1 MLVIGDTPLDIR
13 CARAVGARVLAVAT
27 GIHAVHELAPH
38 APDHLL
44 ADLSNYDSVLEL
56 LRP

>member
-1 MLVIGDTPLDIR
+1 VLVIGDTPLDIR

-27 GIHAVHELAPH
+27 GIHAAEELAPH
-38 APDHLL
+38 APDHLM
-44 ADLSNYDSVLEL
+44 ADLSNHDTVLEL